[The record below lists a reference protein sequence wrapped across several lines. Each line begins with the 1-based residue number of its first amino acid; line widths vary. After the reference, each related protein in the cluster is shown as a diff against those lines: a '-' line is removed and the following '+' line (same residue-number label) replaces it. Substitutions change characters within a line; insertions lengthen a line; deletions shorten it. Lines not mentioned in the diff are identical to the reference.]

1 MSGTGRVILAAG
13 LLVVAATAT
22 SHSAANFEPPE
33 WAYPS
38 TPRDFTS
45 DPDDGKPTRLVGST
59 RAYTYAQIQDAFAAP
74 DWYPTA
80 HPKMPDVPVAKGR
93 RPDVHACASCH
104 LPNGLG
110 HPQSGS
116 LAGLQAEYMLLQLA
130 DFRTGAR
137 HASVGGSPMAAI
149 SRALTPEEAKAA
161 VAYFAGLPRTPWVTV
176 IESAMAPKT
185 RVVEGGLRV
194 SLEPEQ
200 LEPIGQ
206 RIVEVPKFP
215 SRSLALDARAP
226 FVAYVPIGSIRRGRA
241 FVSSGGA
248 VMRGTTVVVPGKTP
262 PCTKCHGPSLRGMAR
277 SPDSDSDVPVPAL
290 AGRSP
295 TYIMRQLYDVQS
307 GARSGKTVELMKP
320 IAAQLT
326 LQEMIDIAAY
336 VAWKMP

>member
-1 MSGTGRVILAAG
+1 MSATGISLLAVS
-13 LLVVAATAT
+13 LLVVAVAT
-22 SHSAANFEPPE
+22 SFSAANFEPPE

-38 TPRDFTS
+38 TSRDFKAG
-45 DPDDGKPTRLVGST
+45 PDDGKPKHLVGST
-59 RAYTYAQIQDAFAAP
+59 KAHTYAQLQDPFTAP
-74 DWYPTA
+74 DWYPTE
-80 HPKMPDVPVAKGR
+80 HPKMPEVPVAKGR
-93 RPDVHACASCH
+93 RPDVRACASCH

-116 LAGLQAEYMLLQLA
+116 LAGIQAEYMLMQLA
-130 DFRTGAR
+130 DFRSGAR
-137 HASVGGSPMAAI
+137 HASLGESPMAAI
-149 SRALTPEEAKAA
+149 SRALTPDEAKAA
-161 VAYFAGLPRTPWVTV
+161 VGYFAGLPRTPWVTV
-176 IESAMAPKT
+176 VETAMAPMT

-194 SLEPEQ
+194 PLEPEQ

-215 SRSLALDARAP
+215 GRSAALDPHAP
-226 FVAYVPIGSIRRGRA
+226 FVAYVPLGSIRRGRA

-248 VMRGTTVVVPGKTP
+248 VMRGTTVIVPGKTP
-262 PCTKCHGPSLRGMAR
+262 ACAQCHGPSLRGMAH
-277 SPDSDSDVPVPAL
+277 SPDSDVPVPAL

-295 TYIMRQLYDVQS
+295 TYIVRQLYDVQS

-336 VAWKMP
+336 IASKTP

>member
-1 MSGTGRVILAAG
+1 MSGTGRVILTAV
-13 LLVVAATAT
+13 LLVGLAAVTNY
-22 SHSAANFEPPE
+22 SAANFEPPD

-38 TPRDFTS
+38 TSRDFKP
-45 DPDDGKPTRLVGST
+45 DPDDGKPKRLAAST
-59 RAYTYAQIQDAFAAP
+59 KAYTYAQLQDPFAAP

-80 HPKMPDVPVAKGR
+80 HPAMPDVVAKGR
-93 RPDVHACASCH
+93 RPDVRACASCH
-104 LPNGLG
+104 LTSGLG

-137 HASVGGSPMAAI
+137 HASVGDSPMAAI

-161 VAYFAGLPRTPWVTV
+161 VDYFARLPRAPWVTV
-176 IESAMAPKT
+176 TEAAMVPKT

-194 SLEPEQ
+194 PLEPEQ

-215 SRSLALDARAP
+215 SQSRALDPRAP
-226 FVAYVPIGSIRRGRA
+226 FVAYVPMGSLRRGRA

-248 VMRGTTVVVPGKTP
+248 IMKGTTVVVPGKTP
-262 PCTKCHGPSLRGMAR
+262 PCTQCHGPSLRGMAH
-277 SPDSDSDVPVPAL
+277 SPDSDIPVPAL

-295 TYIMRQLYDVQS
+295 TYILRQLYDVQS

-336 VAWKMP
+336 SASKVP

>member
-1 MSGTGRVILAAG
+1 MSGTGRLLFAAGVVVVALAA
-13 LLVVAATAT
+13 
-22 SHSAANFEPPE
+22 SFSAANFEPPE

-38 TPRDFTS
+38 TPRDFKP
-45 DPDDGKPTRLVGST
+45 DPDDGKPKRLVGSVK
-59 RAYTYAQIQDAFAAP
+59 AHTYAQIQDPFAAP
-74 DWYPTA
+74 DWYPRE
-80 HPKMPDVPVAKGR
+80 HPKMPEVPVAKGR
-93 RPDVHACASCH
+93 RPDVRACASCH

-110 HPQSGS
+110 HPHSGS
-116 LAGLQAEYMLLQLA
+116 LAGLQAEYMLLQLT

-137 HASVGGSPMAAI
+137 HASVGDSPMAAI
-149 SRALTPEEAKAA
+149 ARALTPEEAKAA
-161 VAYFAGLPRTPWVTV
+161 VEYFAHLPRTPWVTV
-176 IESAMAPKT
+176 VETAMVPKT
-185 RVVEGGLRV
+185 RVVEAGLRV
-194 SLEPEQ
+194 PLEPEQ

-215 SRSLALDARAP
+215 SRSLALDPHAP
-226 FVAYVPIGSIRRGRA
+226 FVAYVPMGSIRRGRA

-262 PCTKCHGPSLRGMAR
+262 PCTQCHGPSLRGMAHA
-277 SPDSDSDVPVPAL
+277 PDSDVPVPAL

-295 TYIMRQLYDVQS
+295 TYIVRQLYDVQS

-336 VAWKMP
+336 IASKMP

>member
-1 MSGTGRVILAAG
+1 MSGTGRAVLTAV
-13 LLVVAATAT
+13 LLVVLAVVTN
-22 SHSAANFEPPE
+22 HSAANFEPPE

-38 TPRDFTS
+38 TPSDFKP
-45 DPDDGKPTRLVGST
+45 DPDDGKPKRLAAST
-59 RAYTYAQIQDAFAAP
+59 KAYTYAQLQDVFAAP
-74 DWYPTA
+74 DWYPTE

-93 RPDVHACASCH
+93 RPDVRACASCH
-104 LPNGLG
+104 LTNGLG
-110 HPQSGS
+110 HPHSGN
-116 LAGLQAEYMLLQLA
+116 LAGLQADYMLLQLT

-137 HASVGGSPMAAI
+137 HASVGDSPMAAI

-161 VAYFAGLPRTPWVTV
+161 VDYFAGLPRAPWVTV
-176 IESAMAPKT
+176 IETAMAPKT
-185 RVVEGGLRV
+185 RIVEGGLRV
-194 SLEPEQ
+194 PIEPEE

-215 SRSLALDARAP
+215 SRSRALDPRAP
-226 FVAYVPIGSIRRGRA
+226 FVAYVPMGSLRRGRA

-262 PCTKCHGPSLRGMAR
+262 PCTQCHGVSLRGMAHA
-277 SPDSDSDVPVPAL
+277 PDTDVPVPAL

-295 TYIMRQLYDVQS
+295 TYILRQLYDVQS

-326 LQEMIDIAAY
+326 LQEMIDLAAY
-336 VAWKMP
+336 SASKMP

>member
-1 MSGTGRVILAAG
+1 MSGTGRLVFTAVLLVILA
-13 LLVVAATAT
+13 VVT
-22 SHSAANFEPPE
+22 SHSAASFEPPD
-33 WAYPS
+33 WAYPA
-38 TPRDFTS
+38 TPRDFKP
-45 DPDDGKPTRLVGST
+45 DPDDGKPKRLAAST
-59 RAYTYAQIQDAFAAP
+59 KAYTYAQLQDVFAAP

-80 HPKMPDVPVAKGR
+80 HPKMPDVVAKGR
-93 RPDVHACASCH
+93 RPAVHACASCH
-104 LPNGLG
+104 LTNGLG

-137 HASVGGSPMAAI
+137 HASVGDSPMAAI
-149 SRALTPEEAKAA
+149 ARALTPEETKAA
-161 VAYFAGLPRTPWVTV
+161 VDYFAGLQRTPWITV

-194 SLEPEQ
+194 ALEPEQ

-215 SRSLALDARAP
+215 SRSASLDPRAS
-226 FVAYVPIGSIRRGRA
+226 FVAYVPMGSLRRGRA

-262 PCTKCHGPSLRGMAR
+262 PCTQCHGPSLRGMAH
-277 SPDSDSDVPVPAL
+277 SPDSDVPVPAL

-295 TYIMRQLYDVQS
+295 TYILRQLYDVQS

-336 VAWKMP
+336 SAGKMP

>member
-1 MSGTGRVILAAG
+1 V
-13 LLVVAATAT
+13 
-22 SHSAANFEPPE
+22 
-33 WAYPS
+33 
-38 TPRDFTS
+38 
-45 DPDDGKPTRLVGST
+45 
-59 RAYTYAQIQDAFAAP
+59 
-74 DWYPTA
+74 
-80 HPKMPDVPVAKGR
+80 VAKGR
-93 RPDVHACASCH
+93 RPDVRACASCH
-104 LPNGLG
+104 LTSGLG

-137 HASVGGSPMAAI
+137 HASVGDSPMAAI

-161 VAYFAGLPRTPWVTV
+161 VDYFARLPRAPWVTV
-176 IESAMAPKT
+176 TEAAMVPKT

-194 SLEPEQ
+194 PLEPEQ

-215 SRSLALDARAP
+215 SQSRALDPRAP
-226 FVAYVPIGSIRRGRA
+226 FVAYVPMGSLRRGRA

-248 VMRGTTVVVPGKTP
+248 IMKGTTVVVPGKTP
-262 PCTKCHGPSLRGMAR
+262 PCTQCHGPSLRGMAH
-277 SPDSDSDVPVPAL
+277 SPDSDIPVPAL

-295 TYIMRQLYDVQS
+295 TYILRQLYDVQS

-336 VAWKMP
+336 SASKVP